1 MALSEKLKETL
12 GDQIEAWEK
21 QLQEKEAELARDIAD
36 NRAEASRKEITKET
50 REQIRKSIETLSK
63 KLEAA
68 KEQIAEKMEP

>member
-50 REQIRKSIETLSK
+50 REQIRKSIETLIK